1 MSETL
6 TKIRVL
12 SDLLKF
18 EQHDF
23 LGREEGKVDNSGGAD
38 PVLLGT
44 VLQKDG
50 GGGLEPWDMSA
61 TTPDVGDIYGIL
73 LDNVPAGT
81 IAKVAI
87 LYAGPAS
94 IDPNYLVW
102 SAPAATAKVALG
114 LEALKSRKFI
124 FTREPIA
131 TGVYPRQIRP
141 ETVNP

>member
-1 MSETL
+1 MSETS

-12 SDLLKF
+12 SDLLKT

-23 LGREEGKVDNSGGAD
+23 LGREEGTIDNSAGTA

-44 VLQKDG
+44 VLQKGAG
-50 GGGLEPWDMSA
+50 GVLEPWDMSS
-61 TTPDVGDIYGIL
+61 TPDPDDLYGIL
-73 LDNVPAGT
+73 LDNVPAGVA
-81 IAKVAI
+81 AKVAI

-94 IDPNYLVW
+94 LDPTFLVW
-102 SAPAATAKVALG
+102 ASAAQAKIDVG

-124 FTREPIA
+124 FAREPIA
-131 TGVYPRQIRP
+131 TGVYPKQIRP